1 MGRRLDGRQGLGLL
15 LDGRRKNIRVPG
27 TSSLHH
33 AALVLKGQL
42 ARLHHV
48 ALVPKSQ
55 MTLHGLESFGRG
67 D

>member
-15 LDGRRKNIRVPG
+15 LDGHQNIWVPG
-27 TSSLHH
+27 TSSLHR

-42 ARLHHV
+42 ACLHRV

-55 MTLHGLESFGRG
+55 MTLHGLESFGGG

>member
-1 MGRRLDGRQGLGLL
+1 MGRRLDGRQ
-15 LDGRRKNIRVPG
+15 KNIRVPG

-55 MTLHGLESFGRG
+55 MTLHGLESFGGG